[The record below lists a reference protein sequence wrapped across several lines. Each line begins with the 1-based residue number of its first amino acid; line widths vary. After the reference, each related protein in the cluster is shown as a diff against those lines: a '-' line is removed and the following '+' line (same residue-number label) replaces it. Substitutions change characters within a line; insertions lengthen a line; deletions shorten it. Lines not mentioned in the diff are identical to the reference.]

1 MYHFIITAIV
11 TLAAAKVKAQT
22 KDNLTNS
29 KRREKS
35 EAKRGVADKWADQVK
50 KESHFFKSGI

>member
-11 TLAAAKVKAQT
+11 TLAAAKAKAQAR
-22 KDNLTNS
+22 DNLTSS

-35 EAKRGVADKWADQVK
+35 EAKRGVANECADQVK